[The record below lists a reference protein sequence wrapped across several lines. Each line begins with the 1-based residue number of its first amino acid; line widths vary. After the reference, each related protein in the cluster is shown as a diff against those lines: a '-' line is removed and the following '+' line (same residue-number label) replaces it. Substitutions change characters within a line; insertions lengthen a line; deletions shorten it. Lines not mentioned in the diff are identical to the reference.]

1 MNGQLGQR
9 NLGTFDLGKL
19 FKDPTPPVNN
29 HCLFMHVKT
38 NKKNVVHLIG
48 K

>member
-9 NLGTFDLGKL
+9 NLGTFELGKL
-19 FKDPTPPVNN
+19 FQDPTPPLNN
-29 HCLFMHVKT
+29 YCLFMHVKRI
-38 NKKNVVHLIG
+38 KIVVHLIG